1 VNERIEAAVTPALS
15 EIYNWFTEG
24 FDTADLRQARTLLG
38 ETLMTSL
45 DQASIADL
53 SARFSGV
60 LLRPG
65 ESGYDN
71 ARRIHNG
78 MIDRRPAL
86 IARCLGTSDIADAV
100 NFARTHRLE
109 LAVRGGGHNVAGR
122 AVCDDGLM
130 LDLSLM
136 KGIHVDPARRIG
148 RAQGGVTW
156 REFNRETQ
164 LHGLATTGGVIST
177 TGIAGLTVGGGLGWL
192 MAKYGLATDNLLSA
206 EVITASGEVVRT
218 SVEENADLF
227 WALRGG
233 GGNFGV
239 VSWFEYRLHAVGR
252 VTSGLIAYP
261 FDRAR
266 DVLRFFR
273 EITSALPNELTIF
286 GGLLHAPDGTRL
298 AVIMVCHC
306 GPVGDA
312 EVALQPIK
320 KFGTPVMDAIGAAT
334 YEATNTMLDAGF
346 PRGALNYWK
355 SSLIAEP
362 SDQAIETL
370 ISRFAACPSPMSALV
385 LEHIHGAA
393 TRVDI
398 SETAFP
404 HQREGYQ
411 LLVVSQWQEP
421 ADNARNIAWA
431 HESYDAMRPYF
442 TRGRYVNYLG
452 EDEGEDAVEA
462 AYGPNHARLRT
473 LKAKYDPMNL
483 FHLNQNIR
491 PETIPRP

>member
-1 VNERIEAAVTPALS
+1 
-15 EIYNWFTEG
+15 
-24 FDTADLRQARTLLG
+24 
-38 ETLMTSL
+38 MTSL

-60 LLRPG
+60 LLCPG
-65 ESGYDN
+65 DSGYED

-86 IARCLGTSDIADAV
+86 IARCVGAADIADAV
-100 NFARTHRLE
+100 KFSRTRGLE

-122 AVCDDGLM
+122 AVCDGGLM

-136 KGIHVDPARRIG
+136 KGTHVDPVRRIA

-177 TGIAGLTVGGGLGWL
+177 TGIAGLTLGGGLGWL
-192 MAKYGLATDNLLSA
+192 MAKYGLATDNLISA
-206 EVITASGEVVRT
+206 EVVTASGDIVRT
-218 SVEENADLF
+218 SVDENADLF

-239 VSWFEYRLHAVGR
+239 VSWFEYRLHAVGQ

-266 DVLRFFR
+266 DVLKFVR
-273 EITSALPNELTIF
+273 EITSALPDELTIF

-306 GPVGDA
+306 GPVGEA
-312 EVALQPIK
+312 EAALRPIK
-320 KFGTPVMDAIGAAT
+320 QFGTPVMDTVGATT

-362 SDQAIETL
+362 SDQAIDTL
-370 ISRFAACPSPMSALV
+370 IAQFAACPSPMSALV

-393 TRVDI
+393 TRVDTT
-398 SETAFP
+398 ETAFP
-404 HQREGYQ
+404 HRRKGYQ
-411 LLVVSQWQEP
+411 LLVVSQWLEL

-431 HESYDAMRPYF
+431 RESYDAMRPYF
-442 TRGRYVNYLG
+442 APGRYVNYLG
-452 EDEGEDAVEA
+452 EDEGEDAVKA
-462 AYGPNHARLRT
+462 AYGPNYERLRA
-473 LKAKYDPMNL
+473 LKAKYDPTNL
-483 FHLNQNIR
+483 FHLNQNIL
-491 PETIPRP
+491 PA